1 MYTKLT
7 YSYTY
12 PLFYDGVCIKCR
24 FLNFSLLLPQ
34 KALYYYC
41 IFTELFFRGNEDL
54 KLLEER
60 IIADGKV
67 IGDDILKVDM
77 FLNHQID
84 VHLLQEIGKEFK
96 RRFDGCNIN
105 KILTIEA
112 SGIGIACITAQYFSV
127 PVVFAKKGAHKN
139 VGSNVYSSVVHSFT
153 KGTDSLVTVSKDYIN
168 KGDKILI
175 IDDFL
180 ANGAA
185 VSGLIDII
193 NQAGAEL
200 EGVGIAIEKGFQP
213 GRKVLEEKGARVESL
228 AIIEKM
234 GNGTITFKEQD
245 D

>member
-1 MYTKLT
+1 MT
-7 YSYTY
+7 YLYTY
-12 PLFYDGVCIKCR
+12 TLFYDGVCIKCR
-24 FLNFSLLLPQ
+24 FLNFPCFYPQ

-41 IFTELFFRGNEDL
+41 ICTVLFFRGNEDL

-84 VHLLQEIGKEFK
+84 VNLLQEIGKEFK

-139 VGSNVYSSVVHSFT
+139 VGDNVYSTVVHSFT
-153 KGTDSLVTVSKDYIN
+153 KGTDSLVAVSKDYIK
-168 KGDKILI
+168 KGDRILI

-193 NQAGAEL
+193 KQADAEL

-234 GNGTITFKEQD
+234 GNGSITFKEQD
-245 D
+245 N

>member
-1 MYTKLT
+1 M
-7 YSYTY
+7 
-12 PLFYDGVCIKCR
+12 
-24 FLNFSLLLPQ
+24 
-34 KALYYYC
+34 
-41 IFTELFFRGNEDL
+41 

-84 VHLLQEIGKEFK
+84 VNLLQEIGKEFK

-139 VGSNVYSSVVHSFT
+139 VGDNVYSTVVHSFT
-153 KGTDSLVTVSKDYIN
+153 KGTDSLVAVSKDYIK
-168 KGDKILI
+168 KGDRILI

-193 NQAGAEL
+193 KQAGA
-200 EGVGIAIEKGFQP
+200 

-234 GNGTITFKEQD
+234 GNGSITFKEQD
-245 D
+245 N

>member
-1 MYTKLT
+1 MDLLKQRILK
-7 YSYTY
+7 
-12 PLFYDGVCIKCR
+12 DGRV
-24 FLNFSLLLPQ
+24 
-34 KALYYYC
+34 
-41 IFTELFFRGNEDL
+41 
-54 KLLEER
+54 
-60 IIADGKV
+60 V
-67 IGDDILKVDM
+67 GDDILKVDS

-84 VHLLQEIGKEFK
+84 TGLLCEIGKEFYRLFK
-96 RRFDGCNIN
+96 EQKIN

-112 SGIGIACITAQYFSV
+112 SGIGIACAAAQQFTV

-153 KGTDSLVTVSKDYIN
+153 KSTDSNVTVSKDYIN

>member
-1 MYTKLT
+1 M
-7 YSYTY
+7 
-12 PLFYDGVCIKCR
+12 
-24 FLNFSLLLPQ
+24 
-34 KALYYYC
+34 
-41 IFTELFFRGNEDL
+41 

-153 KGTDSLVTVSKDYIN
+153 KGTDSNVTVSKDYIN

-180 ANGAA
+180 ANGKALKGLLDIVA
-185 VSGLIDII
+185 QSGATA
-193 NQAGAEL
+193 AGA
-200 EGVGIAIEKGFQP
+200 VCAIEKGFQH
-213 GRKVLEEKGARVESL
+213 GGDELRADGIRVESL
-228 AIIEKM
+228 AIIDSMEDGK
-234 GNGTITFKEQD
+234 IVFRKQ
-245 D
+245 

>member
-1 MYTKLT
+1 M
-7 YSYTY
+7 
-12 PLFYDGVCIKCR
+12 
-24 FLNFSLLLPQ
+24 
-34 KALYYYC
+34 
-41 IFTELFFRGNEDL
+41 

-60 IIADGKV
+60 IITDGKV

-96 RRFDGCNIN
+96 HRFDGCNIN

-127 PVVFAKKGAHKN
+127 PVVFAKKGAHRN
-139 VGSNVYSSVVHSFT
+139 VGNNVYSARVHSFT
-153 KGTDSLVTVSKDYIN
+153 NGTDNTITVSKDYI
-168 KGDKILI
+168 KPEDKILI

-193 NQAGAEL
+193 GQAGAEL
-200 EGVGIAIEKGFQP
+200 VGVGIAIEKGFQP
-213 GRKVLEEKGARVESL
+213 GRKLLEEKGVRVESL
-228 AIIEKM
+228 AIIDKM
-234 GNGTITFKEQD
+234 CDGKITFKEQD